1 MKFVADRCGGPE
13 RSSVENTMVRPS
25 VIKST
30 GGKPFTLSTSRF
42 ESEPET
48 KDCNLAEGDH
58 FDLDVEIADKEFASI
73 HSLCVSVLMEEAPY
87 MEEKKVLFFNTWGK
101 VNLGEQLM
109 ESYIMFAKNRR
120 NLPKTWLGMTGR
132 QFR

>member
-1 MKFVADRCGGPE
+1 M
-13 RSSVENTMVRPS
+13 
-25 VIKST
+25 
-30 GGKPFTLSTSRF
+30 
-42 ESEPET
+42 
-48 KDCNLAEGDH
+48 NLKRKTAI
-58 FDLDVEIADKEFASI
+58 LLRATILILMEIADKEFASI

-101 VNLGEQLM
+101 VNLGERLM

>member
-1 MKFVADRCGGPE
+1 M
-13 RSSVENTMVRPS
+13 
-25 VIKST
+25 ST
-30 GGKPFTLSTSRF
+30 TRF

-48 KDCNLAEGDH
+48 KDRDLAEGDH
-58 FDLDVEIADKEFASI
+58 FDLDVETADKEFASI

-101 VNLGEQLM
+101 VNLGEQVM

-132 QFR
+132 QSR

>member
-1 MKFVADRCGGPE
+1 
-13 RSSVENTMVRPS
+13 MVRPS

-30 GGKPFTLSTSRF
+30 GGKSFTLSTSRF

-48 KDCNLAEGDH
+48 KDCDLAEGDH

-101 VNLGEQLM
+101 VNLGEHLM

>member
-1 MKFVADRCGGPE
+1 
-13 RSSVENTMVRPS
+13 MVRPS

-30 GGKPFTLSTSRF
+30 GGKSFTLSTSRF

-48 KDCNLAEGDH
+48 KDCDNAEGDH

-73 HSLCVSVLMEEAPY
+73 HSLCVSVLMEEAPF

-101 VNLGEQLM
+101 VNLGEQLRERYM
-109 ESYIMFAKNRR
+109 SAACTLDIINDVSQDTLFRV
-120 NLPKTWLGMTGR
+120 LR
-132 QFR
+132 QHL